1 MKPLKPFGIFV
12 CALFLVSGLGMMI
25 DVILPNRTTII
36 EGEGQG
42 DSTHINT
49 PTAHAALAEASAD
62 PSIVNE
68 DIPVDSPTIYPTGF
82 NPAAQSVCQAALKQ
96 YLSYVDAR
104 AAYLLRAGTKHD
116 NTGQFFK
123 TRDEAVRGELA
134 ILAAKAGTFQ
144 GNPDHFNTLTT
155 LAAERQAV
163 ALATQWHAAEQTQEK
178 KQEVTTY
185 DVNLQC

>member
-1 MKPLKPFGIFV
+1 MKPLRPFGIFV

-25 DVILPNRTTII
+25 DVILPKQARTIQ
-36 EGEGQG
+36 EAGQG
-42 DSTHINT
+42 DISQTKSQTTN
-49 PTAHAALAEASAD
+49 AALAETSAA
-62 PSIVNE
+62 PSVANE

-104 AAYLLRAGTKHD
+104 AAYLLRAGTNND
-116 NTGQFFK
+116 DTAQFLK

-155 LAAERQAV
+155 LVAERQAV
-163 ALATQWHAAEQTQEK
+163 ALATQWHAAEQTQHK
-178 KQEVTTY
+178 RQEVTTY